1 MSNAHRKVLR
11 SKLTF
16 LVDNIQTEPLIPS
29 LISNNVLC
37 DVTKAYVTA
46 PKTRDQRINRLVDVL
61 MTKEDGL
68 FVFCEILRNSG
79 YQFVAGEI
87 EGKKINAHDKNHHL
101 RGGGLRSYINMLVFS
116 LLFSW
121 LGDVDKIQYVQ
132 NSIATWRPQSRS
144 VSSDCEALLK
154 QLVNRLS
161 VNSNGSSLSSRH
173 NSISSNKIALV
184 APSVINNNTN
194 GVESRVQSERKTLCS
209 KCDRQIYNDLTV
221 AHPKSEDEGKRKGS
235 STRNNFCV
243 IL

>member
-1 MSNAHRKVLR
+1 M
-11 SKLTF
+11 
-16 LVDNIQTEPLIPS
+16 
-29 LISNNVLC
+29 
-37 DVTKAYVTA
+37 
-46 PKTRDQRINRLVDVL
+46 
-61 MTKEDGL
+61 
-68 FVFCEILRNSG
+68 
-79 YQFVAGEI
+79 
-87 EGKKINAHDKNHHL
+87 
-101 RGGGLRSYINMLVFS
+101 
-116 LLFSW
+116 
-121 LGDVDKIQYVQ
+121 Q
-132 NSIATWRPQSRS
+132 NSIATWRPQSGS
-144 VSSDCEALLK
+144 VSSDCEAFVK

-235 STRNNFCV
+235 STRNNFCI